1 MQRSHR
7 LVHIVLVLVA
17 VCACGTL
24 HGQTQNGSIN
34 GTVKDASGA
43 VAGAQIVLQ
52 PTGTTVA
59 SNAQGDFRFRT
70 SSRGSTQS
78 PSPTWVFKFRLHGY
92 RDGRADSVAEC
103 NDVSRLGQRA
113 GRGDGEPAG

>member
-1 MQRSHR
+1 
-7 LVHIVLVLVA
+7 VLVLVA

-43 VAGAQIVLQ
+43 VLPGAQIVLQ

-59 SNAQGDFRFRT
+59 SNAQGDFRIQNIKPGQYTVTISDVGFAN
-70 SSRGSTQS
+70 SVSTVTVTAGQ
-78 PSPTWVFKFRLHGY
+78 TALLNATMVR
-92 RDGRADSVAEC
+92 
-103 NDVSRLGQRA
+103 RLGQRA